1 MNLLLKNRVLGASC
15 VLLQCG
21 YIYIYTDT
29 HIFGGRIQMDTKFV

>member
-21 YIYIYTDT
+21 YIYIYT